1 MHGCKILSQGG
12 VDSSSL
18 MTILD
23 RYLAK
28 EILKCLVIVLAVV
41 LGLYVIVEFF
51 NKADNFMEAGLPVS
65 RLIRYLQLKLP
76 LIIVQITPIGVL
88 LAVLV
93 ALGLMNK
100 NNEIIALKGGGGSV
114 YFLLRAVLSIAV
126 LLSIVLFFLSEIVV
140 PITISKANRIWLAE
154 VKNEPALLTRQKN
167 IWIKQN
173 RTIYFIKYFNPQNNS
188 MSGVALN
195 YFDDEFNLSKRVD
208 ASSALYK
215 KGKWTFYDIMQ
226 QELNAETR
234 TYDMQYYPQRTVK
247 IDIQPEDLKRVF
259 KKSEEMNIAELFSY
273 IREVESEGYN
283 ATAFKVDLHARFALP
298 VLTVIVCIIGIG
310 IAVKR
315 KGREGPSVS
324 IALGA
329 LMAFLYW
336 VLHSFCLSLGYGG
349 LLPPFVAAWISNI
362 IFSCYAVLNLINAE

>member
-1 MHGCKILSQGG
+1 
-12 VDSSSL
+12 
-18 MTILD
+18 
-23 RYLAK
+23 
-28 EILKCLVIVLAVV
+28 
-41 LGLYVIVEFF
+41 
-51 NKADNFMEAGLPVS
+51 
-65 RLIRYLQLKLP
+65 
-76 LIIVQITPIGVL
+76 
-88 LAVLV
+88 
-93 ALGLMNK
+93 
-100 NNEIIALKGGGGSV
+100 
-114 YFLLRAVLSIAV
+114 
-126 LLSIVLFFLSEIVV
+126 
-140 PITISKANRIWLAE
+140 
-154 VKNEPALLTRQKN
+154 
-167 IWIKQN
+167 
-173 RTIYFIKYFNPQNNS
+173 

-298 VLTVIVCIIGIG
+298 ALTVIVCIIGIG

>member
-1 MHGCKILSQGG
+1 
-12 VDSSSL
+12 
-18 MTILD
+18 
-23 RYLAK
+23 
-28 EILKCLVIVLAVV
+28 
-41 LGLYVIVEFF
+41 
-51 NKADNFMEAGLPVS
+51 MEAGLPVL

-100 NNEIIALKGGGGSV
+100 NNEIIALKSGGGSV

-126 LLSIVLFFLSEIVV
+126 LISIVLFCLSEIVV

-298 VLTVIVCIIGIG
+298 ALTVIVCIIGIG

>member
-1 MHGCKILSQGG
+1 
-12 VDSSSL
+12 

-23 RYLAK
+23 KYLAK

-41 LGLYVIVEFF
+41 VGLYVIVEFF
-51 NKADNFMEAGLPVS
+51 NKADNFMKAGLSIS

-76 LIIVQITPIGVL
+76 QIIVQITPIGVM

-100 NNEIIALKGGGGSV
+100 NNEIIALKSGGGSV
-114 YFLLRAVLSIAV
+114 YLLLRAVLSIAV

-140 PITISKANRIWLAE
+140 PITINKANRIWLAE

-298 VLTVIVCIIGIG
+298 ALTVIVCIIGIG